1 MAVRFFRLSSHTPF
15 SGSVPSILTN
25 RLSLPGNAYRWFRPT
40 FCRDPDLTSEI
51 YYILLAVFVLVII
64 STLYS
69 LGRLLH
75 WSQSRPLPGTQNP
88 VLSIAVV
95 CLVAVVAILLLLD
108 VELMAVFGSLKEP
121 VLTIFEATN
130 LLAVIAVSLAV
141 IVILTMLKRIKQ

>member
-1 MAVRFFRLSSHTPF
+1 M
-15 SGSVPSILTN
+15 
-25 RLSLPGNAYRWFRPT
+25 
-40 FCRDPDLTSEI
+40 TSEI

-69 LGRLLH
+69 LGSLLH

-95 CLVAVVAILLLLD
+95 CLVAVVAILLLLN
-108 VELMAVFGSLKEP
+108 VELMGLFGSLKEP

-141 IVILTMLKRIKQ
+141 IMILTMLKRIKQ